1 MFIELIK
8 MGHAE
13 PPTPAVTDSAI
24 GDVFVNDNK
33 LQQHSRATN
42 MWFYSIRYRVRK
54 WQFLLYWMAVEHN
67 LADYFTK
74 HHPTSHHW
82 SRRSTYLFLAVEYSK
97 YACYMSP
104 NELLGCVEALPTQ
117 VNLLRIEKVFLPR
130 GKETDDRRMEKNSP
144 IRQTHYRWR

>member
-1 MFIELIK
+1 MCMAFTEMIHIENP
-8 MGHAE
+8 A
-13 PPTPAVTDSAI
+13 TAVTNSAT
-24 GDVFVNDNK
+24 GYGFVNNIIR
-33 LQQHSRATN
+33 QQRSRAID
-42 MWFYSIRYRVRK
+42 MRFYWVRVR
-54 WQFLLYWMAVEHN
+54 QGEGTFLVYWMAGEHN
-67 LADYFTK
+67 LANYFPN

-82 SRRSTYLFLAVEYSK
+82 SRRSTYLFPAVEYSK

-130 GKETDDRRMEKNSP
+130 GKETDDRRTEKNSP